1 MVVCESLFMRIRS
14 FFLSSFWA
22 QDHSVYHPSV
32 YIWLYGWIILALCF
46 SNNTLDFWV
55 DCIYFYIQ
63 WLFQVLAH
71 LDSVCVSVCM
81 CECIRLWVCVCT
93 CVCVYVCVCVC
104 VCVCVSTFRM
114 CWFALFYTNSE
125 KRIITALPFHPFF
138 FVHLVPP
145 MAINTSEN
153 LLRTKTV
160 LLVKK
165 WRCWVC
171 NPQKNKRGLFLRAN
185 LRELGLTAEELT
197 LQNELFCSD
206 VTLANRNEPKT

>member
-104 VCVCVSTFRM
+104 VCPP
-114 CWFALFYTNSE
+114 SE
-125 KRIITALPFHPFF
+125 CAG
-138 FVHLVPP
+138 
-145 MAINTSEN
+145 
-153 LLRTKTV
+153 LLCFIQTV
-160 LLVKK
+160 
-165 WRCWVC
+165 
-171 NPQKNKRGLFLRAN
+171 KRGLL
-185 LRELGLTAEELT
+185 LLCPST
-197 LQNELFCSD
+197 LSSLYIWYHQWQSIQVKICL
-206 VTLANRNEPKT
+206 EPKQSYWLKNDVVEYAIHRKTKGVYFWGLIWGSWDWLQKN